1 MLDRSPKAPLLPPVK
16 DGLPF
21 ERRIWAVVAIS
32 VAVAMASLDTAIA
45 NIALPSIATDLKVS
59 PADVVWVVNVYQIA
73 LVATLLPLG
82 ALGEIVGHQRIYL
95 GGLLLF
101 TIASLGCALAW
112 SLPSLLIAR
121 VLQGLGAS
129 GLMSVNSALIRFVYP
144 GRMLGRGYGYNA
156 MVVGT
161 AFTFGPT
168 IASGI
173 LAFGTWPW
181 LFAVNIPFGLVAMAI
196 GMRTL
201 PPTPRAGHA
210 FDFLGAALAAMCLGL
225 VILGIGSAAHRAST
239 APVVAELVVGIVLGL
254 ILIRRHADHPAPMLP
269 IDLFRRP
276 MFALSAAT
284 AVCSFAV
291 QGIGFVSL
299 PFYFEDILHRTR
311 VETGFFMTPWPL
323 VVAIMAPVGGRLSD
337 RYPAGLLG
345 GLGLVLLGIG
355 MTLLATLP
363 ASPGI
368 LNIVWRMAIC
378 GLGFGF
384 FQTPNLR
391 AIMSSAPPGRS
402 GGASGIVATAR
413 LTGQTT
419 GAALAALCFALVGR
433 DGATTALALGAG
445 FAAVG
450 SIMSFLR
457 LTVRPTK
464 P

>member
-1 MLDRSPKAPLLPPVK
+1 L
-16 DGLPF
+16 
-21 ERRIWAVVAIS
+21 
-32 VAVAMASLDTAIA
+32 ASLDTAIA
-45 NIALPSIATDLKVS
+45 NIALPSIAADLKVS

-82 ALGEIVGHQRIYL
+82 ALGEIVGYKRIYL

-101 TIASLGCALAW
+101 TIASLGCACAW
-112 SLPSLLIAR
+112 SLETLLIAR
-121 VLQGLGAS
+121 ALQGLGAS
-129 GLMSVNSALIRFVYP
+129 GLMAVNSALIRFAYP
-144 GRMLGRGYGYNA
+144 NRMLGRGFGYNA

-161 AFTFGPT
+161 AFTLGPT
-168 IASGI
+168 VASAI
-173 LAFGTWPW
+173 LAFGPWPW
-181 LFAVNIPFGLVAMAI
+181 LFAVNIPIGLLAIAI

-201 PPTPRAGHA
+201 PATPRAGHG
-210 FDFLGAALAAMCLGL
+210 FDFLGALLAAMCVGL
-225 VILGIGSAAHRAST
+225 VVLGIGSAAHKAAT
-239 APVVAELVVGIVLGL
+239 GVVAAELVVGIVLGL
-254 ILIRRHADHPAPMLP
+254 TVIRRQADHPAPMLP

-284 AVCSFAV
+284 SVCSFAI
-291 QGIGFVSL
+291 QGLAFVSL
-299 PFYFEDILHRTR
+299 PFYFEDILLRTQ

-323 VVAIMAPVGGRLSD
+323 VVAIMAPVAGRLSD
-337 RYPAGLLG
+337 RYPVGLLG
-345 GLGLVLLGIG
+345 GIGLVLLGIG

-363 ASPGI
+363 PSPGI

-378 GLGFGF
+378 GVGFGF

-419 GAALAALCFALVGR
+419 GAALAALCFALAGR
-433 DGATTALALGAG
+433 EGATVALALGAG

-450 SIMSFLR
+450 SVMSFLR
-457 LTVRPTK
+457 LTVQSPK